1 MSGAVPENPPP
12 PRVTRLLELAAAVLS
27 ARDALTTARD
37 ALLSAPRTSPALA
50 EIADAVD
57 GEARGLA
64 EFLSG
69 VYRLVE
75 LAEDSWDD
83 LDGPDPL
90 PEPERGRLR
99 DTLDRAVDNAVADL
113 ARLTGTHLCPGSDP
127 GDLGAGTAAR
137 PAGPRLDTRATVRAW
152 TQAEPAEV
160 YSTLEHM
167 STADRRVLALAEPE
181 VVGGTYGVPWA
192 VRARANAV
200 TVRRALH
207 REQLAGT
214 PWSPRI
220 GRLETMAR
228 RTGRRRRAFI
238 AFSARRGG
246 RMIEVVG
253 EPGPETEAIGV
264 YVPGTGTNLDMSH
277 VNTDVVEDLVEAG
290 DGRLVAV
297 AYLDGEF
304 PQDIMADAGRPHFA
318 EAMAPRLVRFCREV
332 DRVMEIECP
341 GAALTVLGHSY
352 GGRIVGTAERLG
364 LRADRVVYA
373 ESPDLGVGVS
383 GPADWRSPGPVRR
396 FSFTAPGDP
405 VELLQVRFGLRR
417 PWSTTDL
424 SDGAVRLD
432 TGYFAGSGHHDD
444 DNPPHS
450 ELVYGTRGHGGVFDR
465 DCGAFR
471 AMLAVMLGGPALLW
485 REREIRARHTR
496 VRRGEEGRLVP
507 VIRRHMAGLWLKRA
521 DEPYAGPEVL
531 WEAPERVIHIPPPRR
546 PAAIPTPPPAPAP
559 ADTSESATPP
569 ADPLPL

>member
-1 MSGAVPENPPP
+1 MSGAIPENPPP
-12 PRVTRLLELAAAVLS
+12 PRVTRLLELAAAALS

-37 ALLSAPRTSPALA
+37 ALLAAPTTSPALDA
-50 EIADAVD
+50 LADAVD

-90 PEPERGRLR
+90 PEPGRSRLR
-99 DTLDRAVDNAVADL
+99 ESLDRAVDNAVADL
-113 ARLTGTHLCPGSDP
+113 ARLTG
-127 GDLGAGTAAR
+127 AR
-137 PAGPRLDTRATVRAW
+137 PPAGPGAGAGIDTRAAVEAW
-152 TQAEPAEV
+152 TQADPAEV
-160 YSTLEHM
+160 YSTVEHM

-181 VVGGTYGVPWA
+181 IVGGTYGVPWA

-200 TVRRALH
+200 AVRRALH

-228 RTGRRRRAFI
+228 RTGRRRRAFV

-253 EPGPETEAIGV
+253 EPGPGTEAIAV

-332 DRVMEIECP
+332 DRVTEIECP

-383 GPADWRSPGPVRR
+383 GPGDWRSPGPVRR
-396 FSFTAPGDP
+396 YSFTAPADP

-417 PWSTTDL
+417 PWTTSDL

-432 TGYFAGSGHHDD
+432 TGYFAGVNEGDD
-444 DNPPHS
+444 DEPVHP
-450 ELVYGTRGHGGVFDR
+450 ELVYGTRGHGGVFDK

-471 AMLAVMLGGPALLW
+471 AMLAVVLGGPAPLW

-496 VRRGEEGRLVP
+496 VRRGEEGRLLP
-507 VIRRHMAGLWLKRA
+507 VIRRHVAGLWLKRA
-521 DEPYAGPEVL
+521 DEPYAEPEVL
-531 WEAPERVIHIPPPRR
+531 WEAPARIID
-546 PAAIPTPPPAPAP
+546 IPTPRASAPARP
-559 ADTSESATPP
+559 QESA
-569 ADPLPL
+569 AGQSRK

>member
-1 MSGAVPENPPP
+1 MSGAIPENPPP
-12 PRVTRLLELAAAVLS
+12 PRVTRLLELAAAVVS

-37 ALLSAPRTSPALA
+37 ALLSAPTRSPASAAL
-50 EIADAVD
+50 ADAID

-83 LDGPDPL
+83 LDGPDPVD
-90 PEPERGRLR
+90 EPERVRLR
-99 DTLDRAVDNAVADL
+99 EALDRAVDNAFVDL
-113 ARLTGTHLCPGSDP
+113 ARLTGASAAAGPQPPGP
-127 GDLGAGTAAR
+127 GPTVLPGAGI
-137 PAGPRLDTRATVRAW
+137 DTRATVEAW
-152 TQAEPAEV
+152 ARAEPAEV
-160 YSTLEHM
+160 YSTVEHM
-167 STADRRVLALAEPE
+167 DTADRRVLALAEPE
-181 VVGGTYGVPWA
+181 IVGGTYGVPWA

-200 TVRRALH
+200 AVRRALH

-228 RTGRRRRAFI
+228 RAGRRRRSFI
-238 AFSARRGG
+238 AFSPRRGG

-253 EPGPETEAIGV
+253 EPGPGTDAIAV

-277 VNTDVVEDLVEAG
+277 VNTDVVEDFVEAG
-290 DGRLVAV
+290 GGRLVAV

-341 GAALTVLGHSY
+341 GAELTVLGHSY

-373 ESPDLGVGVS
+373 ESPDLGVGVA

-417 PWSTTDL
+417 RWSVSDL

-432 TGYFAGSGHHDD
+432 TGYFADTGHHDD
-444 DNPPHS
+444 DNPGHP

-471 AMLAVMLGGPALLW
+471 AMLAVMLGGPAPLW
-485 REREIRARHTR
+485 REREVRARHTR
-496 VRRGEEGRLVP
+496 VRRGEEGRMLP
-507 VIRRHMAGLWLKRA
+507 VIRRHAAGLWLKRA
-521 DEPYAGPEVL
+521 DQPYAEPEVL
-531 WEAPERVIHIPPPRR
+531 WEAPERSIDI
-546 PAAIPTPPPAPAP
+546 PAPRGGGAGQ
-559 ADTSESATPP
+559 ARK
-569 ADPLPL
+569 

>member
-1 MSGAVPENPPP
+1 MSGAIPENPPP
-12 PRVTRLLELAAAVLS
+12 PRVTRLLELAAAVVS

-37 ALLSAPRTSPALA
+37 ALLSAPTRSPASAAL
-50 EIADAVD
+50 ADAID

-83 LDGPDPL
+83 LDGPDPVD
-90 PEPERGRLR
+90 EPERVRLR
-99 DTLDRAVDNAVADL
+99 EALDRAVDNAFVDL
-113 ARLTGTHLCPGSDP
+113 ARLTGASAAAGPQPPGP
-127 GDLGAGTAAR
+127 GPTVFPGAGI
-137 PAGPRLDTRATVRAW
+137 DTRATVEAW
-152 TQAEPAEV
+152 ARAEPAEV
-160 YSTLEHM
+160 YSTVEHM
-167 STADRRVLALAEPE
+167 DTADRRVLALAEPE
-181 VVGGTYGVPWA
+181 IVGGTYGVPWA

-200 TVRRALH
+200 AVRRALH

-228 RTGRRRRAFI
+228 RAGRRRRSFI
-238 AFSARRGG
+238 AFSPRRGG

-253 EPGPETEAIGV
+253 EPGPGTDAIAV

-277 VNTDVVEDLVEAG
+277 VNTDVVEDFVEAG
-290 DGRLVAV
+290 GGRLVAV

-318 EAMAPRLVRFCREV
+318 EAMAPRLVHFCREV

-341 GAALTVLGHSY
+341 GAELTVLGHSY

-373 ESPDLGVGVS
+373 ESPDLGVGVA

-417 PWSTTDL
+417 RWSVADL

-432 TGYFAGSGHHDD
+432 TGYFADTGHHDD
-444 DNPPHS
+444 DNPVHP

-471 AMLAVMLGGPALLW
+471 AMLAVMLGGPAPLW
-485 REREIRARHTR
+485 REREVRARHTR
-496 VRRGEEGRLVP
+496 IRRGEEGRMLP
-507 VIRRHMAGLWLKRA
+507 VIRRHAAGLWLKRA
-521 DEPYAGPEVL
+521 DQPYAEPEVL
-531 WEAPERVIHIPPPRR
+531 WEAPERTIDI
-546 PAAIPTPPPAPAP
+546 PAPRGGGPGQARK
-559 ADTSESATPP
+559 
-569 ADPLPL
+569 

>member
-1 MSGAVPENPPP
+1 MSGAIPENPPP
-12 PRVTRLLELAAAVLS
+12 PRVTRLLELAAAVVS

-37 ALLSAPRTSPALA
+37 ALLSAPTRSPASAAL
-50 EIADAVD
+50 ADAID

-83 LDGPDPL
+83 LDGPDPVD
-90 PEPERGRLR
+90 EPERVRLR
-99 DTLDRAVDNAVADL
+99 EALDRAVDNAFVDL
-113 ARLTGTHLCPGSDP
+113 ARLTGASAAAGPQPPGP
-127 GDLGAGTAAR
+127 GPTVFAGAGI
-137 PAGPRLDTRATVRAW
+137 DTRATVEAW
-152 TQAEPAEV
+152 ARAEPAEV
-160 YSTLEHM
+160 YSTVEHM
-167 STADRRVLALAEPE
+167 DTADRRVLALAEPE
-181 VVGGTYGVPWA
+181 IVGGTYGVPWA

-200 TVRRALH
+200 AVRRALH

-228 RTGRRRRAFI
+228 RAGRRRRSFI
-238 AFSARRGG
+238 AFSPRRGG

-253 EPGPETEAIGV
+253 EPGPGTDAIAV

-277 VNTDVVEDLVEAG
+277 VNTDVVEDFVEAG
-290 DGRLVAV
+290 GGRLVAV

-341 GAALTVLGHSY
+341 GAELTVLGHSY

-373 ESPDLGVGVS
+373 ESPDLGVGVA

-417 PWSTTDL
+417 RWSVSDL

-432 TGYFAGSGHHDD
+432 TGYFADTGHHDD
-444 DNPPHS
+444 DNPGHP

-471 AMLAVMLGGPALLW
+471 AMLAVMLGGPAPLW
-485 REREIRARHTR
+485 REREVRARHTR
-496 VRRGEEGRLVP
+496 VRRGEEGRMLP
-507 VIRRHMAGLWLKRA
+507 VIRRHAAGLWLKRA
-521 DEPYAGPEVL
+521 DQPYAEPEVL
-531 WEAPERVIHIPPPRR
+531 WEAPERSIDI
-546 PAAIPTPPPAPAP
+546 PAPRGGGAGQ
-559 ADTSESATPP
+559 ARK
-569 ADPLPL
+569 

>member
-1 MSGAVPENPPP
+1 MSGAIPENPPP
-12 PRVTRLLELAAAVLS
+12 PRVTRLLELAAAVVS

-37 ALLSAPRTSPALA
+37 ALLSAPTRSPASAAL
-50 EIADAVD
+50 ADAID

-83 LDGPDPL
+83 LDGPDPVD
-90 PEPERGRLR
+90 EPERVRLR
-99 DTLDRAVDNAVADL
+99 EALDRAVDNAFVDL
-113 ARLTGTHLCPGSDP
+113 ARLTGASAAAGPQPPGP
-127 GDLGAGTAAR
+127 GPTVLPGAGI
-137 PAGPRLDTRATVRAW
+137 DTRATVEAW
-152 TQAEPAEV
+152 ARAEPAEV
-160 YSTLEHM
+160 YSTVEHM
-167 STADRRVLALAEPE
+167 DTADRRVLALAEPE
-181 VVGGTYGVPWA
+181 IVGGTYGVPWA

-200 TVRRALH
+200 AVRRALH

-228 RTGRRRRAFI
+228 RAGRRRRSFI
-238 AFSARRGG
+238 AFSPRRGG

-253 EPGPETEAIGV
+253 EPGPGTDAIAV

-277 VNTDVVEDLVEAG
+277 VNTDVVEDFVEAG
-290 DGRLVAV
+290 GGRLVAV

-341 GAALTVLGHSY
+341 GAELTVLGHSY

-373 ESPDLGVGVS
+373 ESPDLGVGVA

-417 PWSTTDL
+417 RWSVSDL

-432 TGYFAGSGHHDD
+432 TGYFADTGHHDD
-444 DNPPHS
+444 DNPGHP

-471 AMLAVMLGGPALLW
+471 AMLAVMLGGPAPLW
-485 REREIRARHTR
+485 REREVRARHTR
-496 VRRGEEGRLVP
+496 IRRGEEGRMLP
-507 VIRRHMAGLWLKRA
+507 VIRRHAAGLWLKRA
-521 DEPYAGPEVL
+521 DQPYAEPEVL
-531 WEAPERVIHIPPPRR
+531 WEAPERSIDI
-546 PAAIPTPPPAPAP
+546 PAPRGGGAGQ
-559 ADTSESATPP
+559 ARK
-569 ADPLPL
+569 

>member
-1 MSGAVPENPPP
+1 MSGAIPENPPP
-12 PRVTRLLELAAAVLS
+12 ERVTRLLELAAAVVA

-37 ALLSAPRTSPALA
+37 ALRSAPTTSPALSA
-50 EIADAVD
+50 FADAVD

-64 EFLSG
+64 EFLAG

-90 PEPERGRLR
+90 PEPERSRLR
-99 DTLDRAVDNAVADL
+99 DSLDRAVDNAFADL
-113 ARLTGTHLCPGSDP
+113 ARLLGAPGSPASP
-127 GDLGAGTAAR
+127 GSAPPDQVR
-137 PAGPRLDTRATVRAW
+137 RSGPGVDTRAAAAAW
-152 TQAEPAEV
+152 GEAGPDEV
-160 YSTLEHM
+160 YSTVEHM
-167 STADRRVLALAEPE
+167 STADRRLLALAEPE
-181 VVGGTYGVPWA
+181 LVGSTYGVPWA

-200 TVRRALH
+200 AVRRALH

-214 PWSPRI
+214 AWSPRI

-228 RTGRRRRAFI
+228 RSGRRRRSFV

-253 EPGPETEAIGV
+253 DPGPDTEAIAV

-277 VNTDVVEDLVEAG
+277 VNTDVAEDLVEAG
-290 DGRLVAV
+290 GGRLVAV

-318 EAMAPRLVRFCREV
+318 EAMAPRLLRFCREV
-332 DRVMEIECP
+332 DRVIEIDCP
-341 GAALTVLGHSY
+341 GAELTVLGHSY

-373 ESPDLGVGVS
+373 ESPDLGVGVT
-383 GPADWRSPGPVRR
+383 GPADWRAPGPVCR
-396 FSFTAPGDP
+396 FSLTAPGDP

-417 PWSTTDL
+417 RWSTSDL

-432 TGYFAGSGHHDD
+432 TGYFDAPPVPRASAGSGTGAADAR
-444 DNPPHS
+444 

-465 DCGAFR
+465 DCDAFR
-471 AMLAVMLGGPALLW
+471 AMLTVMLGGRVPLW

-496 VRRGEEGRLVP
+496 VRRGEEGRLLP
-507 VIRRHMAGLWLKRA
+507 VVRRHVAGLWLRRA
-521 DEPYAGPEVL
+521 DSPYDAPEVL
-531 WEAPERVIHIPPPRR
+531 WEAAERVIDIPPPRPR
-546 PAAIPTPPPAPAP
+546 R
-559 ADTSESATPP
+559 
-569 ADPLPL
+569 

>member
-1 MSGAVPENPPP
+1 MSGAIPENPPP

-27 ARDALTTARD
+27 ARDALTTVRD
-37 ALLSAPRTSPALA
+37 ALLSAPGTSPALA
-50 EIADAVD
+50 ELTDAVD

-99 DTLDRAVDNAVADL
+99 DRLDRAVDNAVADL
-113 ARLTGTHLCPGSDP
+113 ARLTGAFPPGVP
-127 GDLGAGTAAR
+127 GAGI
-137 PAGPRLDTRATVRAW
+137 DTRATVEAW
-152 TQAEPAEV
+152 EQTDPSEV
-160 YSTLEHM
+160 YSTVEHM

-200 TVRRALH
+200 AVRRALH
-207 REQLAGT
+207 REHLAGT

-228 RTGRRRRAFI
+228 RAGRRRRSFL

-253 EPGPETEAIGV
+253 EPGPETEAIAV

-432 TGYFAGSGHHDD
+432 TGYFAGGDQGRDGSGESGDGGGQGDCGNDD
-444 DNPPHS
+444 DNPVHP

-471 AMLAVMLGGPALLW
+471 AMLAVMLGGPAPLW

-496 VRRGEEGRLVP
+496 VRRGEEGRLLP
-507 VIRRHMAGLWLKRA
+507 VIRRHVAGLWLQRA
-521 DEPYAGPEVL
+521 DEPYAGPVVL
-531 WEAPERVIHIPPPRR
+531 WEAPERIID
-546 PAAIPTPPPAPAP
+546 IPAPRTP
-559 ADTSESATPP
+559 AQPRESA
-569 ADPLPL
+569 AGQSRK

>member
-1 MSGAVPENPPP
+1 MSGAIPENPPP
-12 PRVTRLLELAAAVLS
+12 PRVTRLLELAAAVVS

-37 ALLSAPRTSPALA
+37 ALLSAPTRSPASAAL
-50 EIADAVD
+50 ADAID

-83 LDGPDPL
+83 LDGPDPVD
-90 PEPERGRLR
+90 EPERVRLR
-99 DTLDRAVDNAVADL
+99 EALDRAVDNAFVDL
-113 ARLTGTHLCPGSDP
+113 ARLTGASAAAGPQPPGP
-127 GDLGAGTAAR
+127 GPTVFPGAGI
-137 PAGPRLDTRATVRAW
+137 DTRATVEAW
-152 TQAEPAEV
+152 ARAEPAEV
-160 YSTLEHM
+160 YSTVEHM
-167 STADRRVLALAEPE
+167 DTADRRVLALAEPE
-181 VVGGTYGVPWA
+181 IVGGTYGVPWA

-200 TVRRALH
+200 AVRRALH

-228 RTGRRRRAFI
+228 RAGRRRRSFI
-238 AFSARRGG
+238 AFSPRRGG

-253 EPGPETEAIGV
+253 EPGPGTDAIAV

-277 VNTDVVEDLVEAG
+277 VNTDVVEDFVEAG
-290 DGRLVAV
+290 GGRLVAV

-341 GAALTVLGHSY
+341 GAELTVLGHSY

-373 ESPDLGVGVS
+373 ESPDLGVGVA

-417 PWSTTDL
+417 RWSVSDL

-432 TGYFAGSGHHDD
+432 TGYFADTGHHDD
-444 DNPPHS
+444 DNPGHP

-471 AMLAVMLGGPALLW
+471 AMLAVMLGGPAPLW
-485 REREIRARHTR
+485 REREVRARHTR
-496 VRRGEEGRLVP
+496 IRRGEEGRMLP
-507 VIRRHMAGLWLKRA
+507 VIRRHAAGLWLKRA
-521 DEPYAGPEVL
+521 DQPYAEPEVL
-531 WEAPERVIHIPPPRR
+531 WEAPERSIDI
-546 PAAIPTPPPAPAP
+546 PAPRGGGAGQ
-559 ADTSESATPP
+559 ARK
-569 ADPLPL
+569 

>member
-1 MSGAVPENPPP
+1 MSGAIPENPPP
-12 PRVTRLLELAAAVLS
+12 PRVTRLLELAAAVVS

-37 ALLSAPRTSPALA
+37 ALLSAPTRSPASAAL
-50 EIADAVD
+50 ADAID

-83 LDGPDPL
+83 LDGPDPVD
-90 PEPERGRLR
+90 EPERVRLR
-99 DTLDRAVDNAVADL
+99 ESLDRAVDNAFVDL
-113 ARLTGTHLCPGSDP
+113 ARLTGASAAAGPQPPGP
-127 GDLGAGTAAR
+127 GPTVFPGAGI
-137 PAGPRLDTRATVRAW
+137 DTRATVEAW
-152 TQAEPAEV
+152 ARAEPAEV
-160 YSTLEHM
+160 YSTVEHM
-167 STADRRVLALAEPE
+167 DTADRRVLALAEPE
-181 VVGGTYGVPWA
+181 IVGGTYGVPWA

-200 TVRRALH
+200 AVRRALH

-228 RTGRRRRAFI
+228 RAGRRRRSFI
-238 AFSARRGG
+238 AFSPRRGG

-253 EPGPETEAIGV
+253 EPGPGTDAIAV

-277 VNTDVVEDLVEAG
+277 VNTDVVEDFVEAG
-290 DGRLVAV
+290 GGRLVAV

-341 GAALTVLGHSY
+341 GAELTVLGHSY

-373 ESPDLGVGVS
+373 ESPDLGVGVA

-417 PWSTTDL
+417 RWSVSDL

-432 TGYFAGSGHHDD
+432 TGYFADTGHHDD
-444 DNPPHS
+444 DNPGHP

-471 AMLAVMLGGPALLW
+471 AMLAVMLGGPAPLW
-485 REREIRARHTR
+485 REREVRARHTR
-496 VRRGEEGRLVP
+496 IRRGEEGRMLP
-507 VIRRHMAGLWLKRA
+507 VIRRHAAGLWLKRA
-521 DEPYAGPEVL
+521 DQPYAEPEVL
-531 WEAPERVIHIPPPRR
+531 WEAPERTIDI
-546 PAAIPTPPPAPAP
+546 PAPRGGGPGQARK
-559 ADTSESATPP
+559 
-569 ADPLPL
+569 

>member
-1 MSGAVPENPPP
+1 MSGAIPENPPP
-12 PRVTRLLELAAAVLS
+12 PRVTRLLELAAAVVS

-37 ALLSAPRTSPALA
+37 ALLSAPTRSPASAAL
-50 EIADAVD
+50 ADAID

-83 LDGPDPL
+83 LDGPDPVD
-90 PEPERGRLR
+90 EPERVRLR
-99 DTLDRAVDNAVADL
+99 EALDRAVDNAFVDL
-113 ARLTGTHLCPGSDP
+113 ARLTGASAAAGPQPPGP
-127 GDLGAGTAAR
+127 GPTVFPGAGI
-137 PAGPRLDTRATVRAW
+137 DTRATVEAW
-152 TQAEPAEV
+152 ARAEPAEV
-160 YSTLEHM
+160 YSTVEHM
-167 STADRRVLALAEPE
+167 DTADRRVLALAEPE
-181 VVGGTYGVPWA
+181 IVGGTYGVPWA

-200 TVRRALH
+200 AVRRALH

-228 RTGRRRRAFI
+228 RAGRRRRSFI
-238 AFSARRGG
+238 AFSPRRGG

-253 EPGPETEAIGV
+253 EPGPGTDAIAV

-277 VNTDVVEDLVEAG
+277 VNTDVVEDFVEAG
-290 DGRLVAV
+290 GGRLVAV

-341 GAALTVLGHSY
+341 GAELTVLGHSY

-373 ESPDLGVGVS
+373 ESPDLGVGVA

-417 PWSTTDL
+417 RWSVSDL

-432 TGYFAGSGHHDD
+432 TGYFADTGHHDD
-444 DNPPHS
+444 DNPGHP

-471 AMLAVMLGGPALLW
+471 AMLAVMLGGPAPLW
-485 REREIRARHTR
+485 REREVRARHTR
-496 VRRGEEGRLVP
+496 IRRGEEGRMLP
-507 VIRRHMAGLWLKRA
+507 VIRRHAAGLWLKRA
-521 DEPYAGPEVL
+521 DQPYAEPEVL
-531 WEAPERVIHIPPPRR
+531 WEAPERTIDI
-546 PAAIPTPPPAPAP
+546 PAPRGGGAGQ
-559 ADTSESATPP
+559 ARK
-569 ADPLPL
+569 

>member
-1 MSGAVPENPPP
+1 MSGAIPENPPP
-12 PRVTRLLELAAAVLS
+12 PRVTRLLELAAEVVA

-37 ALLSAPRTSPALA
+37 ALLSAPTRSPVSAVLA
-50 EIADAVD
+50 DVVD

-83 LDGPDPL
+83 LDGPDPV
-90 PEPERGRLR
+90 PEPERVRLR
-99 DTLDRAVDNAVADL
+99 ESLDRAVDNAFADL
-113 ARLTGTHLCPGSDP
+113 ARLTGTIATAGPETRSVGSTA
-127 GDLGAGTAAR
+127 LAGT
-137 PAGPRLDTRATVRAW
+137 GLDTRATAEAW
-152 TQAEPAEV
+152 TRADPAEV
-160 YSTLEHM
+160 YSTVEHM
-167 STADRRVLALAEPE
+167 SHADRRVLALAEPE
-181 VVGGTYGVPWA
+181 IVGGAYGVPWA

-228 RTGRRRRAFI
+228 RAGRRRRTFI
-238 AFSARRGG
+238 AFSPRRGG

-253 EPGPETEAIGV
+253 EPGPGTDAVAV

-290 DGRLVAV
+290 GGRLVAV
-297 AYLDGEF
+297 AFLDGEF

-373 ESPDLGVGVS
+373 ESPDLGVGVA

-417 PWSTTDL
+417 RWSVSDL

-432 TGYFAGSGHHDD
+432 TGYFAGSGDHDD
-444 DNPPHS
+444 DPAHP
-450 ELVYGTRGHGGVFDR
+450 EPVYGTRGHGGVFDR

-471 AMLAVMLGGPALLW
+471 AMLAVMLGGPAPLW
-485 REREIRARHTR
+485 REREIRARHTG
-496 VRRGEEGRLVP
+496 VRRGEEGRVLP
-507 VIRRHMAGLWLKRA
+507 VIRRHVAGLWRKRA
-521 DEPYAGPEVL
+521 DQPYAEPEVL
-531 WEAPERVIHIPPPRR
+531 WEAPERIID
-546 PAAIPTPPPAPAP
+546 IPAPRAAAP
-559 ADTSESATPP
+559 DP
-569 ADPLPL
+569 APTASPDPVPDLRPDPRP